1 MAIVSEKMPW
11 RDLLE
16 AARGEQLVTTSNVSA
31 QPAEVAALPEDLHPA
46 LLEALRG
53 TGVEQLYSHQ
63 AAALEAARS
72 GHTIVTTGTASGKS
86 LAFNLPVLHT
96 LAHDPRARALYL
108 YPTKALAQDQAR
120 KLSELHARFL
130 RHAIYDGDTPREER
144 RAIRGRSN
152 LILTNPDM
160 LHVGVLP
167 HHRNWGDVLA
177 NLAWVV
183 VDEAHV
189 YRGVFGSHVANVLR
203 RLRRLANA
211 YGTEPRFML
220 TSATIANPL
229 DLAEELT
236 GLDFTLVA
244 RDGAP
249 RATREIAM
257 WNPPLVDE
265 DKGIRAS
272 ALSEAAGL
280 LVELMEREVRTICFL
295 KSRRGVELIQKFA
308 RLRLEDA
315 GRADLAERI
324 APYRAGYTPFQR
336 REIER
341 RLAEGDLLAVVATD
355 ALELGIDVGDLD
367 AAICVTFPG
376 TVASLRQMWGRA
388 GRRNPGLALY
398 VAGDDALDQFFCRHP
413 EEFLDRPVESAILD
427 AENEVIHLQHLV
439 AAAYE
444 MPLSADDADTL
455 GPRWQ
460 AYAERLVQRGE
471 LRERNGRFMPRGEG
485 FPAGRVSLRSA
496 GLDSYAVVDAG
507 EGEIIGTVEAARAY
521 STVHPGAV
529 YLHLGQAYE
538 VEELD
543 LANRRAIVKGFSGDW
558 YTQPKKETD
567 TYIEQVRDQRS
578 VLGVELSFGIVS
590 VTEEVVA
597 FQKKRV
603 SDHEV
608 LDLLPVELPE
618 QHFVTQALWYELPE
632 PLLREEFPLD
642 VLQGSIHAAEHGQIA
657 VLPLIAM
664 CDRWDIGGLST
675 AFHPQTGRP
684 TIFIYDG
691 HPGGV
696 GITRIGFTLF
706 ETLVADARRLIAE
719 CPCRA
724 GCPSCV
730 QSPKCG
736 NLNEPLNKNG
746 ALELMTRMQAS

>member
-1 MAIVSEKMPW
+1 MAIVSERMPW
-11 RDLLE
+11 DELLE
-16 AARGEQLVTTSNVSA
+16 AARGEQLVTATNVSG
-31 QPAEVAALPEDLHPA
+31 QPAQVAPLPDDLHPA
-46 LLEALRG
+46 LLEALRQS
-53 TGVEQLYSHQ
+53 GVEQLYSHQ
-63 AAALEAARS
+63 AAALDAARR

-86 LAFNLPVLHT
+86 LAFNLPVLDT
-96 LAHDPRARALYL
+96 LAHDLRARALYL

-120 KLSELHARFL
+120 KLSELRARFL
-130 RHAIYDGDTPREER
+130 RHAIYDGDTPRDER
-144 RAIRGRSN
+144 RAIRDRSN

-160 LHVGVLP
+160 LHIGVMP
-167 HHRNWGDVLA
+167 HHRNWGDVFA

-203 RLRRLANA
+203 RLRRLAAA

-220 TSATIANPL
+220 TSATIANPVE
-229 DLAEELT
+229 LAEELT
-236 GLDFTLVA
+236 GLDFTLVD

-249 RATREIAM
+249 RAKREIAM

-272 ALSEAAGL
+272 ALSEAAAL

-341 RLAEGDLLAVVATD
+341 RLSEGELLAVVATD

-444 MPLSADDADTL
+444 MPLSADDRETL

-460 AYAERLVQRGE
+460 AYADMLVSRGE
-471 LRERNGRFMPRGEG
+471 LRERNGRYLPRGEG

-496 GLDSYAVVDAG
+496 GLDSFAVVDVNG
-507 EGEIIGTVEAARAY
+507 GEIIGTVESARAY

-529 YLHLGQAYE
+529 YLHLGQAFE

-543 LANRRAIVKGFSGDW
+543 LANRTALVRGFDGDW

-603 SDHEV
+603 ADHEV
-608 LDLLPVELPE
+608 LDLLPVELPQ

-719 CPCRA
+719 CPCRS